1 MNKQEAIEEIMKV
14 SERFYA
20 CDYIKTTVAESI
32 ISQIHEP
39 QAKRIREAQS
49 NFQKRR

>member
-39 QAKRIREAQS
+39 QKVVVPKFVADL
-49 NFQKRR
+49 